1 LNLVTFVFVET
12 LNMQLSENI
21 LQSFRSIKSNWLR
34 SLLTCAIIGFGLMAL
49 VGILTAIDGILNSMS
64 SSFTSVGSNAYSIEP
79 AWSSI
84 TRRTRGV
91 VQKQAN
97 TISFKQAQD
106 FKDRFDRGDKVSIH
120 MDISNFG
127 TVQFQTKKTNPNVSI
142 VGIDDNFL
150 SNSGLEIA
158 HGRSFTSLETEEGA
172 QRIILGM
179 DVVKSLFDGEGDRA
193 IGQTIT
199 LGNIPYQVVG
209 VLSSKGAS
217 FNQSGDRQ
225 VLIPLPNGRKLSK
238 STRSN
243 FQLKVGVQHTETI
256 DESIEYAIGLMRSV
270 RKLKPGAE
278 NDFEIQ
284 KSDTLINIIKDN
296 TVTIRLATIAIGL
309 ITLLG
314 AAIGLMNIMLVSV
327 TERTRE
333 IGIVKALGATKN
345 SILIQFLTESVV
357 ICQIGGIMGII
368 LGMLMG
374 NIVTFIIGGAF
385 IVPWLWITIGLIT
398 CFIVGIAS
406 GIYPATKAA
415 NLDPIEALRYE

>member
-1 LNLVTFVFVET
+1 
-12 LNMQLSENI
+12 MQLSENI
-21 LQSFRSIKSNWLR
+21 LQSFRSIKNNLLR

-49 VGILTAIDGILNSMS
+49 VGILTAIDSILNSMS

-79 AWSSI
+79 AWSNI

-106 FKDRFDRGDKVSIH
+106 FKGRFERGDKVSIH
-120 MDISNFG
+120 LDVSSFG
-127 TVQFQTKKTNPNVSI
+127 TVQNQTKKTNPNVSI
-142 VGIDDNFL
+142 VGVDDNYLF
-150 SNSGLEIA
+150 NSGLDIMY
-158 HGRSFTSLETEEGA
+158 GRSFTTLETEEGA

-179 DVVKSLFDGEGDRA
+179 DIVKSLFDGEGEKA
-193 IGQTIT
+193 IGQTIS
-199 LGNIPYQVVG
+199 LGNMPYQVIG

-217 FNQSGDRQ
+217 FNQSSDRQ

-238 STRSN
+238 SNTAN
-243 FQLKVGVQHTETI
+243 FQLKVGVQHTEMI
-256 DESIEYAIGLMRSV
+256 DESIEYAIGLMRSI
-270 RKLKPGAE
+270 RKLKPGKE
-278 NDFEIQ
+278 NDFEIK
-284 KSDTLINIIKDN
+284 KSDSLINIIKDN

-333 IGIVKALGATKN
+333 IGIVKALGATKR

-368 LGMLMG
+368 LGILLG
-374 NIVTFIIGGAF
+374 NGVTLIIGGTFII
-385 IVPWLWITIGLIT
+385 PWLWITVGLVT
-398 CFIVGIAS
+398 CFIVGIVS